1 MTHGKLAEMSKG
13 YSGRD
18 IANVCRE
25 AIMFMVR
32 EQNPKLQELT
42 PAQIEN
48 YAMNYRSLT
57 KEDFDHSFGKIKSSV
72 NIETIKKYEKWGEEL
87 GM

>member
-1 MTHGKLAEMSKG
+1 
-13 YSGRD
+13 
-18 IANVCRE
+18 
-25 AIMFMVR
+25 MVR
-32 EQNPKLQELT
+32 EQNPKLEELT

-57 KEDFDHSFGKIKSSV
+57 KKDFDHSFSKVKSTV
-72 NIETIKKYEKWGEEL
+72 NTETINKYKEWGEEL